1 MGKFCAF
8 LPILLKFLLTLKM
21 NKKFIGLSVFTLA
34 TAFAYGQEQDT
45 IKATNLKEVVV
56 SDTKFAQS
64 REKSGKII
72 EVITAQDLAKKQG
85 QSLANVLSQVAGVEI
100 NGNQS
105 FGGKNLGYYI
115 RGGRNRQT
123 AIYIDGIPVSD
134 ASGINIE
141 YDLRLIPVEQ
151 IEKIE
156 VMKGASSTLY
166 GTGAAT
172 GVINITLKKSAKKEI
187 SGNAYIN
194 MGTQNT
200 SETSKTSPQD
210 FNQGFSVNGTVNKV
224 SYMTSLNSTETKGMS
239 EAAGENFEEDTFS
252 RVNVLQKFGFK
263 ANDKLSFE
271 FFGNYDRIK
280 NTFDNSFDG
289 NSANSDDLNN
299 NSFSEQFRIGFLPK
313 YKYNKGEFAINA
325 GASTIDRTINIS
337 NSWSGTIDAYNYT
350 GRTVSVDVFNKYKF
364 GNQLFVVFGTQYQYV
379 DMTQKDAY
387 TDVAREGAKFNLI
400 DPYATVVFNSE
411 FGFNINAGARFN
423 THSEYGNQVVYNFN
437 PSFSFENLPLKVLAS
452 YSTAFIT
459 PSLYQLYGPYGNL
472 DLTPEENATAEF
484 GFESQLLDKKLTINA
499 VGFYREEENTIGF
512 YYNSAT
518 FESYY
523 INTNGTYNAKGIEAS
538 VRFRLSEKFN
548 IGGNYTFTQVE
559 EQLNRLIPKHKGN
572 IDLNYQFK
580 KGTFGLTYQYVNQRS
595 DAYYDSNIWATAAV
609 ELPAYQL
616 LNSNISYDLLP
627 NRLRIFGAVNNILND
642 DFQELIGYNSRGRNY
657 KLGLNFMF

>member
-1 MGKFCAF
+1 M
-8 LPILLKFLLTLKM
+8 ILCVEKLVQHFFINPKM

-34 TAFAYGQEQDT
+34 TAFAYAQESDT
-45 IKATNLKEVVV
+45 LKVNNLKEVVI

-64 REKSGKII
+64 KEKSGKII
-72 EVITAQDLAKKQG
+72 EVITAQDLEAKKG
-85 QSLANVLSQVAGVEI
+85 QNLANVLSQVAGVEI

-105 FGGKNLGYYI
+105 FNGKNLGYYI
-115 RGGRNRQT
+115 RGGRNRQV
-123 AIYIDGIPVSD
+123 AIYIDGVPVSD

-200 SETSKTSPQD
+200 SNTSKTSAQD
-210 FNQGFSVNGTVNKV
+210 FKQGLSVNGTINKV
-224 SYMTSLNSTETKGMS
+224 SYMTTLNSTETKGMS
-239 EAAGENFEEDTFS
+239 EAAGEDFEEDTFS
-252 RVNVLQKFGFK
+252 RVNVLQRIGFK
-263 ANDKLSFE
+263 ATDKLSFE

-289 NSANSDDLNN
+289 IIANSDDLNN

-325 GASTIDRTINIS
+325 GASTIDRVLNIS
-337 NSWSGTIDAYNYT
+337 NSWSGTIDNYNYS
-350 GRTVSVDVFNKYKF
+350 GRNASIDAFNKYKF
-364 GNQLFVVFGTQYQYV
+364 SKQVYLVLGAQYQYF

-387 TDVAREGAKFNLI
+387 TDVAREGAKFNLL
-400 DPYATVVFNSE
+400 DPYAALVFNSD
-411 FGFNINAGARFN
+411 FGLNVNAGARFN
-423 THSEYGNQVVYNFN
+423 THSEYGNQAVYNFN
-437 PSFSFENLPLKVLAS
+437 PSYSFENLPLKVLAS

-499 VGFYREEENTIGF
+499 VGFYREESNTIGF
-512 YYNSAT
+512 FFDSTT

-523 INTNGTYNAKGIEAS
+523 INVDGTFNAKGVEVSA
-538 VRFRLSEKFN
+538 RYALSDNLN

-572 IDLNYQFK
+572 VDLSYKFK
-580 KGTFGLTYQYVNQRS
+580 RGTFGINYQYVDKRN
-595 DAYYDSNIWATAAV
+595 DAFYNSNIWATEGV
-609 ELPAYQL
+609 NLSAYQL
-616 LNSNISYDLLP
+616 VNSNISYEVLP
-627 NRLRIFGAVNNILND
+627 NRLQVFGAVTNIFNE
-642 DFQELIGYNSRGRNY
+642 DFQEVIGYNSRGRNF

>member
-1 MGKFCAF
+1 M
-8 LPILLKFLLTLKM
+8 ILCVKKLVQQVFINPKM
-21 NKKFIGLSVFTLA
+21 NKKFISLSVFTLA
-34 TAFAYGQEQDT
+34 TAFAYAQESDT
-45 IKATNLKEVVV
+45 LKVVNLKEVVV

-64 REKSGKII
+64 KEKSGKII
-72 EVITAQDLAKKQG
+72 EVITAQDLEAKKG
-85 QSLANVLSQVAGVEI
+85 QNLANVLSQVAGVEI

-105 FGGKNLGYYI
+105 FNGKNLGYYI
-115 RGGRNRQT
+115 RGGRNRQV
-123 AIYIDGIPVSD
+123 AIYIDGVPVSD

-151 IEKIE
+151 IDKIE

-172 GVINITLKKSAKKEI
+172 GVINITLKKSATKEI

-200 SETSKTSPQD
+200 SETSKTSAQD
-210 FNQGFSVNGTVNKV
+210 FNQGLSVNGTINNV
-224 SYMTSLNSTETKGMS
+224 SYLTTLSSSETKGIS

-252 RVNVLQKFGFK
+252 RVNVLQKIGFK
-263 ANDKLSFE
+263 ANDQLSFE

-289 NSANSDDLNN
+289 TIANADDLNN

-313 YKYNKGEFAINA
+313 YKYKKGEFAINA
-325 GASTIDRTINIS
+325 GASSIDREINIS
-337 NSWSGTIDAYNYT
+337 NSWSGTVDAYNYN
-350 GRTVSVDVFNKYKF
+350 GRMASIDAFNKYNFNK
-364 GNQLFVVFGTQYQYV
+364 QVYLVVGTQYQYF
-379 DMTQKDAY
+379 DMSQKDAY
-387 TDVAREGAKFNLI
+387 TDVERKGANFNLF
-400 DPYATVVFNSE
+400 DSFTTLVFNSR
-411 FGFNINAGARFN
+411 FGLNINAGARFN

-437 PSFSFENLPLKVLAS
+437 PSYSFESLPMKVLSS

-512 YYNSAT
+512 FFDLAN
-518 FESYY
+518 FDSYY
-523 INTNGTYNAKGIEAS
+523 INVEGSFNAKGVETSIRYS
-538 VRFRLSEKFN
+538 LSERFN
-548 IGGNYTFTQVE
+548 IGINYTFTQVE

-572 IDLNYQFK
+572 IDLIYNFK
-580 KGTFGLTYQYVNQRS
+580 RGTFGINYQYVGKRR
-595 DAYYDSNIWATAAV
+595 DAYYDINTFAT
-609 ELPAYQL
+609 EPLNLQAYQL
-616 LNSNISYDLLP
+616 INSNISYELIP
-627 NRLRIFGAVNNILND
+627 YRLNIFATITNILND
-642 DFQELIGYNSRGRNY
+642 DFQEIIGYNTKGRNF
-657 KLGLNFMF
+657 KFGINFLF

>member
-1 MGKFCAF
+1 
-8 LPILLKFLLTLKM
+8 M

-34 TAFAYGQEQDT
+34 TAFAYAQESDT
-45 IKATNLKEVVV
+45 LKVTNLKEVVV

-64 REKSGKII
+64 KEKSGKII
-72 EVITAQDLAKKQG
+72 EVITAEDLEAKKG
-85 QSLANVLSQVAGVEI
+85 QNLANVLSQVTGVEI

-105 FGGKNLGYYI
+105 FNGKNLGYYI
-115 RGGRNRQT
+115 RGGRNRQV
-123 AIYIDGIPVSD
+123 AIYIDGVPVSD

-200 SETSKTSPQD
+200 SNTSKTSAQD
-210 FNQGFSVNGTVNKV
+210 FNQGLSVNGTVNKV
-224 SYMTSLNSTETKGMS
+224 SYMTTLNSTETKGMS

-252 RVNVLQKFGFK
+252 RVNVLQKIGFK

-289 NSANSDDLNN
+289 IIANADDLNN

-325 GASTIDRTINIS
+325 GASTIDRVLNIS
-337 NSWSGTIDAYNYT
+337 NSWSGTIDNYNYS
-350 GRTVSVDVFNKYKF
+350 GRSVSIDAFNKYNFSKQVYLVL
-364 GNQLFVVFGTQYQYV
+364 GAQYQYF

-387 TDVAREGAKFNLI
+387 TDVAKEGAKFNLL
-400 DPYATVVFNSE
+400 DPYANFVYNSN
-411 FGFNINAGARFN
+411 FGFNLNAGLRLNF
-423 THSEYGNQVVYNFN
+423 HSEYDTYYVLNIN
-437 PSFSFENLPLKVLAS
+437 PSYTFKKLPLKILGS
-452 YSTAFIT
+452 ISGGYIT

-484 GFESQLLDKKLTINA
+484 GFESQLLNKKLTINA
-499 VGFYREEENTIGF
+499 VGFYREEENTFGF
-512 YYNSAT
+512 FTDPIT
-518 FESYY
+518 FASNY
-523 INTNGTYNAKGIEAS
+523 INIDGTYHAKGVETS
-538 VRFRLSEKFN
+538 VRYTLSERFN

-572 IDLNYQFK
+572 VDLNYKFK
-580 KGTFGLTYQYVNQRS
+580 RGTFGINYQYVDHRS
-595 DAYYDSNIWATAAV
+595 DAYYDSNIWATQAV
-609 ELPAYQL
+609 NLSAYQL
-616 LNSNISYDLLP
+616 VNSNISYELLP
-627 NRLRIFGAVNNILND
+627 NRLHIFGTVTNILNE
-642 DFQELIGYNSRGRNY
+642 DFQELIGYNTRGRNF